1 MDREDPTRHGDEAS
15 AQRSTQTA
23 DMLRAMRI
31 HEADPNPVIEAPQ
44 PVTTEAPK
52 PSDSAWENSP
62 WSFLGEPTSDT
73 QSISNTSELPTPTPG
88 TPNEKLSEA
97 EREKL
102 EEEARMQ
109 AYVEYK
115 EAITTSGLQV
125 RLDTQA
131 IARLI
136 DTIPVEEMVGQ
147 SYLRESEQGDLIAER
162 RADLSRTIEA
172 IAGLPETLEFKP
184 GITLIVGENG
194 LGKSTLAKA
203 LRYAALTHDRA
214 MQDGDSIAEARNW
227 VLSPRAH
234 GDAQFELND
243 SGLAPEISE
252 HIHIDYYGHMPY
264 TTPHYYDAAEII
276 GRQKTLNRE
285 AGRTDYRYDERGQ
298 SVQYAG
304 THSRAGRSHRQTVD
318 DQLFG
323 YLKSEKDN
331 EIKRKSHRS
340 AREGGKK
347 YPVDLDTTGPQ
358 VYFIDEPE
366 TGMSPRR
373 HKQLADEIL
382 DVTHEGATIILPT
395 NSTVLYDSDLPR
407 IDLEHP
413 ERGIF
418 RPSEYPEDLN

>member
-1 MDREDPTRHGDEAS
+1 MDREDPTQHGDEAS
-15 AQRSTQTA
+15 TQQSAQVADALRAIRSTAEEAPTTETDETTKPTQTA
-23 DMLRAMRI
+23 WS
-31 HEADPNPVIEAPQ
+31 Q
-44 PVTTEAPK
+44 
-52 PSDSAWENSP
+52 SP
-62 WSFLGEPTSDT
+62 WGFLGEPTSDT
-73 QSISNTSELPTPTPG
+73 QPTSSLPEVPAPTPG
-88 TPNEKLSEA
+88 TSNEKLSEA

-102 EEEARMQ
+102 EKEARMQ
-109 AYVEYK
+109 AYVEHK

-131 IARLI
+131 IARLV
-136 DTIPVEEMVGQ
+136 DTVPVEEMVEQ
-147 SYLRESEQGDLIAER
+147 SYLRKDEVEDLIADR
-162 RADLSRTIEA
+162 RADISRTIEA
-172 IAGLPETLEFKP
+172 IARLPEILEFKP

-194 LGKSTLAKA
+194 LGKSTLAKS

-252 HIHIDYYGHMPY
+252 YIHVDYYGHMPY
-264 TTPHYYDAAEII
+264 ITPHYYDAAEII

-285 AGRTDYRYDERGQ
+285 AGRTDYRYDEHGQ
-298 SVQYAG
+298 SMQYAG
-304 THSRAGRSHRQTVD
+304 THSRTGRSHRQTVD

-323 YLKSEKDN
+323 YLKSEKES
-331 EIKRKSHRS
+331 EIKRKSYRS
-340 AREGGKK
+340 AREDGKK
-347 YPVDLDTTGPQ
+347 YPTDLDTTGPQ

-373 HKQLADEIL
+373 HKQLANEIL